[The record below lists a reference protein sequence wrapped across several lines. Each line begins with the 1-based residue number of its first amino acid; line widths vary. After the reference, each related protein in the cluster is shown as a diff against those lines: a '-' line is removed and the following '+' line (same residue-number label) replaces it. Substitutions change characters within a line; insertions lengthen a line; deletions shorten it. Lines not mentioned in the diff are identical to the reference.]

1 MERMRTIIHIMKRT
15 ISTISVTAL
24 DRYTDCS
31 CVVLGCMQMSH
42 ARKCIHL
49 HSRMLTG
56 YIIFAR
62 GVFNVGAHALLSSRL
77 HAHFPKN
84 VREIFIH
91 NFSKLPLESVTVICK
106 RAASGYI
113 SAGANPATSC
123 KYRDIRYT

>member
-1 MERMRTIIHIMKRT
+1 MERMRTIMHTMKLT
-15 ISTISVTAL
+15 INTISVTAL
-24 DRYTDCS
+24 DGDTDS
-31 CVVLGCMQMSH
+31 SVVLGCIMLH
-42 ARKCIHL
+42 TRKCIHL

-56 YIIFAR
+56 YITFAR

-77 HAHFPKN
+77 HAHFSKN
-84 VREIFIH
+84 IREIFIH